1 MPEWAAQTPWWV
13 VVGLVITLVMTIVK
27 ISRWTQRVDA
37 SIGSVNNRID
47 SLAKTLQ
54 EGLAEVRADI
64 RKILHWQASK
74 TIESESPL
82 RLTEIGRKVSDILD
96 IPSVAEKLLPM
107 LRTQTDGKHP
117 YDIQERCFE
126 YARDEY
132 RPSPEFDARIKQCAY
147 DNGLDRNEVLDVLA
161 IVLRDKLLKIS

>member
-82 RLTEIGRKVSDILD
+82 RLTETGRKVSDILD
-96 IPSVAEKLLPM
+96 IPSVAEKLMPM

-126 YARDEY
+126 YVRDEY
-132 RPSPEFDARIKQCAY
+132 RPSPEFDARIKQ
-147 DNGLDRNEVLDVLA
+147 
-161 IVLRDKLLKIS
+161 